1 MGVVLQQLHVVG
13 VLAVEVSANRRSN
26 RLATLDRVARP
37 TPFSRAPAVGVE
49 CLWSPDKA
57 ATRRQTIESRIKTAL
72 QLVNAAVHRGR
83 ICTRSLTPLYLV
95 LVRIIGILLV
105 EAVVLP
111 WLGVAMLVVLRVLL
125 LAVVA
130 EFVHVVGIARGCAH
144 STSSASG
151 GTSILLTG
159 SVYLVTASALQAVL
173 LAHEAYNVRNWALTA
188 GDA

>member
-130 EFVHVVGIARGCAH
+130 EFVHVVGIAGGCTH
-144 STSSASG
+144 SSASG